1 MCLSGNKSNHAII
14 TLSLYK
20 SRSGNARL
28 ISRTYMEQFVNAFL
42 PDPGRLEK
50 TNVKFYFHTFL
61 WCQKRFCEGLRDL
74 CFRLEEDLRLSNQ
87 S

>member
-1 MCLSGNKSNHAII
+1 MCLSGNESNHAII

-28 ISRTYMEQFVNAFL
+28 ISRAYMEQFVNAFL

-50 TNVKFYFHTFL
+50 TNFNFTFTLFCGVKKGFVKVLETFVS
-61 WCQKRFCEGLRDL
+61 D
-74 CFRLEEDLRLSNQ
+74 
-87 S
+87 